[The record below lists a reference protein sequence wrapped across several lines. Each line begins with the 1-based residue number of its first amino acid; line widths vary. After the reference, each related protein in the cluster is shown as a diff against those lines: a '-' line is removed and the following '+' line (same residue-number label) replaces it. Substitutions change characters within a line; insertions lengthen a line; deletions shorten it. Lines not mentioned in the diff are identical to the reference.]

1 MAETDDVDT
10 DVKLSEDNQEELTIG
25 DAKEAF
31 TDEKKAINFKGGDY
45 NLTSHDLFMKFQT
58 VDVQGY
64 IFFHQILYPSA
75 ITLP

>member
-31 TDEKKAINFKGGDY
+31 TDEKKAINFKGGTT
-45 NLTSHDLFMKFQT
+45 TSHDLF
-58 VDVQGY
+58 
-64 IFFHQILYPSA
+64 IS
-75 ITLP
+75 